1 MAYRVHLRTAN
12 SRPPLTPEQ
21 KMMASIS
28 LSEPFMTQ
36 TASPTADRIPDPGSP
51 YHTAEVLAW
60 VESAQQGDQAAFSS
74 LVQLFSRDVYGKA
87 FSILKNHQDADDV
100 VQETFIRVFRALP
113 GFRFESSFRTWLIT
127 IATRQALNY
136 RERVTKDHD
145 NLDGPEGTTLEH
157 PALRVE
163 ETQVASVLDLE
174 ARRLLRE
181 ALPNLPRRQKEA
193 LTLKLQHDWK
203 YEQIAQ
209 AMGTSVGSVK
219 AHIFHAIQNL
229 TRQVKGG
236 RR

>member
-1 MAYRVHLRTAN
+1 
-12 SRPPLTPEQ
+12 
-21 KMMASIS
+21 MMASAT
-28 LSEPFMTQ
+28 LSEPLMMQ
-36 TASPTADRIPDPGSP
+36 TALPTADRSPDPGSP
-51 YHTAEVLAW
+51 YHTAEVMTW
-60 VESAQQGDQAAFSS
+60 VEEAAQGNQAAFGS
-74 LVQLFSRDVYGKA
+74 LVRLLSRDVYGKA

-136 RERVTKDHD
+136 RERVAKEHES
-145 NLDGPEGTTLEH
+145 LDGPEGTLEH

-163 ETQVASVLDLE
+163 ETQLTLMFDQE
-174 ARRLLRE
+174 ARRLLHE
-181 ALPNLPRRQKEA
+181 ALPRLPKRQLQA

-203 YEQIAQ
+203 YERIAQ
-209 AMGTSVGSVK
+209 EMGTTVGSVK

-236 RR
+236 RT

>member
-1 MAYRVHLRTAN
+1 
-12 SRPPLTPEQ
+12 
-21 KMMASIS
+21 MMAVTT
-28 LSEPFMTQ
+28 LTEPPMTL
-36 TASPTADRIPDPGSP
+36 TATPTADRTPDPGSP
-51 YHTAEVLAW
+51 YHTPEVLAW
-60 VESAQQGDQAAFSS
+60 VAAAQQGDQASFES
-74 LVQLFSRDVYGKA
+74 LIRLFSRDVYGKA

-113 GFRFESSFRTWLIT
+113 NFRFESSFRTWLIT

-136 RERVTKDHD
+136 RERVTRDHD
-145 NLDGPEGTTLEH
+145 SLDGPEGSIEH

-163 ETQVASVLDLE
+163 ETQIAALLDQE
-174 ARRLLRE
+174 ARRLLQE
-181 ALPNLPRRQKEA
+181 TLPRLPRRQKEA

-229 TRQVKGG
+229 TRQIKGG
-236 RR
+236 RA